1 MEEYDLY
8 LYLSIFSA
16 VTVIGLVFYVFKKQG
31 SGISEDVPLPGTTQ
45 RMNAILT
52 NRNNARSRMRAART
66 GRTNRTGLDSGGDE
80 REDDGEGEE
89 DNDQPT
95 RPLLD
100 IGDKKVGTKKLA
112 KLEAKAAKKA
122 QREQEQQERAEKK
135 KQQEIE
141 EEEKKKQQLKEEE
154 AERKREEE
162 EKKIREEREKQEL
175 EEYLKLKQGFSV
187 EEEGYD
193 ELEDEEDAKNLLER
207 FITHI
212 QQNKVVVMED
222 LAALFRMKTQSVIDR
237 IVELQKTGALTGVID
252 DRGKFIYISQEELNS
267 VATFIKQ
274 RGRVSVSELVENSN
288 QLVTLIPDQ
297 VAS

>member
-1 MEEYDLY
+1 MRKRKTA
-8 LYLSIFSA
+8 IN
-16 VTVIGLVFYVFKKQG
+16 
-31 SGISEDVPLPGTTQ
+31 EDVPLPGTTQ
-45 RMNAILT
+45 RMNALLA

-66 GRTNRTGLDSGGDE
+66 GNSTLRSGASGGDE
-80 REDDGEGEE
+80 REDNEEGDE
-89 DNDQPT
+89 DNDAPN
-95 RPLLD
+95 RPVLD

-122 QREQEQQERAEKK
+122 QREQDQQERADKK
-135 KQQEIE
+135 KQQEKDE
-141 EEEKKKQQLKEEE
+141 EEQKKQRLKEEE
-154 AERKREEE
+154 EERKREEE
-162 EKKIREEREKQEL
+162 EKRIREEKEAREL
-175 EEYLKLKQGFSV
+175 EEYMKLKQAFSV

-193 ELEDEEDAKNLLER
+193 EIVDEEEEKNLLER

-222 LAALFRMKTQSVIDR
+222 LAAQFKMKTQSVIDR
-237 IVELQKTGALTGVID
+237 IVELQKTEALTGVID
-252 DRGKFIYISQEELNS
+252 DRGKFIYISQNELNS

-297 VAS
+297 VTA

>member
-175 EEYLKLKQGFSV
+175 EEYLKLKQGFS
-187 EEEGYD
+187 
-193 ELEDEEDAKNLLER
+193 
-207 FITHI
+207 
-212 QQNKVVVMED
+212 QNKVVVMED